1 MKIIKG
7 IWSTF
12 ALAGILAVMIGF
24 KHTEVMD
31 PAEKTAIA
39 DEMKKV
45 SAQAQAE
52 AKQAAAAKDPA
63 AAKQVAQKPANTS
76 AE

>member
-1 MKIIKG
+1 MKLIKG
-7 IWSTF
+7 FWST
-12 ALAGILAVMIGF
+12 LAVMGILAVMIGF

-52 AKQAAAAKDPA
+52 AKQASAAKA
-63 AAKQVAQKPANTS
+63 SAEGKQIAQKPANTS